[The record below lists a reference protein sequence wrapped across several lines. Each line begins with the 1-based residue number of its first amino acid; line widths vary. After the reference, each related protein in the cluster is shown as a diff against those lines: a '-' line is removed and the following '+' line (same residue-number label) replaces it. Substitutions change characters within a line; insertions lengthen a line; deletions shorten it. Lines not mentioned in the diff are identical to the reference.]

1 VTAVIGEICYWL
13 INMSIVASFMGLIV
27 MLLRKIRFIPRRVSV
42 FLWII
47 PFLRMTVPVGL
58 NSPYS
63 LMSLVSRFTT
73 RTVTVYQP
81 SDDIAFSFSNS
92 IRAAESYSPITYK
105 VNILGTV
112 FSVAGMIWIV
122 VSLAL
127 LIALTIIYVSTKN
140 AVADSRHLE
149 SNIFFS
155 DKVDSPAVYGIIRP
169 KIIIPG
175 SYKDMELKYII
186 RHEKTHIKRLDN
198 LWRIIGF
205 ITASIHWFNPLSWMF
220 LKAFLNDLEL
230 ACDEMAVSGYD
241 KEERKEYARTLLSC
255 SGSKSLLVSA
265 FGGAKVRTR
274 IENVLSYKKMTAFSA
289 LGFALLVVVIIFT
302 LITNA
307 G

>member
-1 VTAVIGEICYWL
+1 
-13 INMSIVASFMGLIV
+13 MSIVASFMGLIV

-140 AVADSRHLE
+140 AVADSRLLE

-205 ITASIHWFNPLSWMF
+205 ITASIHWFNPLSWVF